1 MESKRIVNFYFY
13 NVFEVDEQLN
23 REKAE
28 LSELFDE
35 LYNIYN
41 SDNNIGNKKSNIINE
56 DELSEENTVKNQ
68 EDSDKLQHI
77 KRMAYK
83 DEVIRLINVFKDEN
97 DYYQL
102 TFERLDHI
110 IPNVSK
116 LLGESK
122 QLDLEED
129 EYIGHQITV
138 LYDEVKHAFMI
149 QRNISSLS
157 PNAVESFI
165 NYLYK
170 NKYDNNKHI
179 EFSLITDDRKTEA
192 IHHAEEYR
200 DIFVRVTR
208 ESSKDLLKRIV
219 SEDYRDINIDYF
231 EFKIKAKKVKDE
243 YISRQIAHDLI
254 EEYEN
259 SKDIEKLLVNAKIDE
274 TDRVSLVDVLNQKL
288 KRQIEF
294 TKNDRSELNTDEVF
308 YRMVDV
314 YRNDVV
320 LGLPN

>member
-1 MESKRIVNFYFY
+1 MESKRVVNFYFY

-23 REKAE
+23 ENSAS
-28 LSELFDE
+28 LSELLDE
-35 LYNIYN
+35 LYNQYN
-41 SDNNIGNKKSNIINE
+41 GSDINKLKKNE
-56 DELSEENTVKNQ
+56 VNKGDELK
-68 EDSDKLQHI
+68 HI

-83 DEVIRLINVFKDEN
+83 DETIRLIHIFKNEN

-138 LYDEVKHAFMI
+138 LYDDVKHTFMI
-149 QRNISSLS
+149 QRNINSLS

-165 NYLYK
+165 YKLYK
-170 NKYDNNKHI
+170 DKYDNDKHI
-179 EFSLITDDRKTEA
+179 EFSLIKDSRKQQEV
-192 IHHAEEYR
+192 HNAEEYR
-200 DIFVRVTR
+200 DIFVRVTK
-208 ESSKDLLKRIV
+208 ESSEELFKRLI
-219 SEDYRDINIDYF
+219 SSKNRDINIDYF
-231 EFKIKAKKVKDE
+231 EFKIKAKKENDE
-243 YISRQIAHDLI
+243 YISKEIAKELI
-254 EEYEN
+254 EKYEK
-259 SKDIEKLLVNAKIDE
+259 SQDIEKLLVNVKINE
-274 TDRVSLVDVLNQKL
+274 MDRVSLVDVLSQKL

-308 YRMVDV
+308 ARMADL

-320 LGLPN
+320 HVLPN